1 MKIGD
6 HHKKGDTYEY
16 MSPWSPIFRA
26 KPGYEA
32 SRLAGPASGRRKEYP
47 ERSRADSLTM
57 IPETPPRPDLNQ
69 CLGYSYL

>member
-6 HHKKGDTYEY
+6 HHKNGDTYKY

-26 KPGYEA
+26 EPGYEA

-47 ERSRADSLTM
+47 ERSRVDPLTA
-57 IPETPPRPDLNQ
+57 IPEALVGIASSGRRSLRA
-69 CLGYSYL
+69 